1 VTKGLSEDCFVCL
14 VIYSAEGA
22 RDVKHVS
29 AASLAELLA
38 LPDVATYD
46 GPRRPVYALGGVV
59 AHVGT

>member
-1 VTKGLSEDCFVCL
+1 VTGLSEDCFVCL
-14 VIYSAEGA
+14 VVYSAEGQ

-29 AASLAELLA
+29 AKSLVELLA
-38 LPDVATYD
+38 LPEIRSYD

>member
-1 VTKGLSEDCFVCL
+1 VTKVAEDCFVCL
-14 VIYSAEGA
+14 VTYSAEGQ

-46 GPRRPVYALGGVV
+46 GPRRPVYALGGVI

>member
-1 VTKGLSEDCFVCL
+1 VTTLTEDCFVCL
-14 VIYSAEGA
+14 VIYSDEGQ

-38 LPDVATYD
+38 LPEIKSYD
-46 GPRRPVYALGGVV
+46 GPRRSVYALGGVV